1 MSPLSLED
9 KSKNFCKDCW
19 INDLMTRIIW
29 FFLGFFFFLKS
40 IYHALIRE
48 MLFISSFTLGCF
60 LPTYNWR
67 TTGLFRVDPCLTA
80 TLLGK
85 ALRATN
91 NHKDETLVKLLA
103 ITIRSLYHVIIFNN
117 GHLHWMLY
125 SQMSLHLNSS
135 ELLGYIQASSNHCK
149 E

>member
-29 FFLGFFFFLKS
+29 FFLGFFFFKRAF
-40 IYHALIRE
+40 I
-48 MLFISSFTLGCF
+48 MLLLGMILDCF

-103 ITIRSLYHVIIFNN
+103 ITIWFFLYHVIIFNN